1 MQLKDAL
8 EIVLHLAEDVA
19 LDPSDPEVKLVP
31 AALEAARAQKE
42 AIQCVRELI
51 EKSFPQ

>member
-19 LDPSDPEVKLVP
+19 LDPDDAEVKMVP

-42 AIQCVRELI
+42 ALEMVRELI